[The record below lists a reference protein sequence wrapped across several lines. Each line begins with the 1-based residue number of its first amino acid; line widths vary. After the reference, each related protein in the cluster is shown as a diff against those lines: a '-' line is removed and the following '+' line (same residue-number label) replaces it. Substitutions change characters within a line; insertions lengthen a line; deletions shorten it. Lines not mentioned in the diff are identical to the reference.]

1 MVVRTRYMALVLAVG
16 TTTLSPDVH
25 ATEVAGVQ
33 RSAGAARFLVAPP
46 PPPPPHGRE
55 PATEAFDVFG
65 PEPAPSESAPP
76 EPASPE
82 SASPESESFD
92 LFAPEPTPSKPAPSK
107 PPQSETPAARSP
119 LPTGKGALVSGVL
132 LSLAGGAT
140 MILNLRFI
148 TNGRHTV
155 LATEFW
161 LPQVVPAVAVLGLGV
176 PLAVEGGRRRRNH
189 RLGTDGSDR
198 KPPKGVALLAGGLLG
213 TFVGLPISIV
223 AIHRIR
229 TVEVKPWEG
238 IEEEIEAAKPHIPA
252 AVSGLVLLSV
262 GVPMFAVGMMRRVQ
276 SERWRARRV
285 SFSPAMNRTTRG
297 TWVAGFSLRF

>member
-1 MVVRTRYMALVLAVG
+1 MISGLALMNADP
-16 TTTLSPDVH
+16 LSP
-25 ATEVAGVQ
+25 TLWLSQ
-33 RSAGAARFLVAPP
+33 
-46 PPPPPHGRE
+46 
-55 PATEAFDVFG
+55 
-65 PEPAPSESAPP
+65 
-76 EPASPE
+76 
-82 SASPESESFD
+82 
-92 LFAPEPTPSKPAPSK
+92 
-107 PPQSETPAARSP
+107 
-119 LPTGKGALVSGVL
+119 AL
-132 LSLAGGAT
+132 
-140 MILNLRFI
+140 
-148 TNGRHTV
+148 
-155 LATEFW
+155 
-161 LPQVVPAVAVLGLGV
+161 PAVAVLGLGV

-229 TVEVKPWEG
+229 TVEINWSEDNPLD
-238 IEEEIEAAKPHIPA
+238 APRSHIPA